1 MKYIGAGS
9 NSQSLGYT
17 MTLWIQLAK
26 FACFETDHFVLR
38 PFSYEDGED
47 FYTIVSHAEN
57 LPFIFPVL
65 KDKEIAVATMVE
77 KFIRSPLGNWAL
89 IEKNS
94 GRMIGALCFE
104 KLDEHLQTAELSY
117 FLKKDHWGQGLMTEA
132 VRNLVYLSFYKVG
145 LKELV
150 IITHEENVASQRVA
164 RKAGFVQINHYRG
177 SDRYSH
183 KVRNYLKFSLKKA
196 DFNLEMY
203 EENQ

>member
-1 MKYIGAGS
+1 
-9 NSQSLGYT
+9 

-65 KDKEIAVATMVE
+65 KDKETAVATMVE

-89 IEKNS
+89 TEKKS

-104 KLDEHLQTAELSY
+104 KLEERQLSAELSY
-117 FLKKDHWGQGLMTEA
+117 FLKKDYWGQGLMTEA
-132 VRNLVYLSFYKVG
+132 VRTLVYLAFYEFG
-145 LKELV
+145 MRELT

-183 KVRNYLKFSLKKA
+183 KVRNYLKFSLKRA
-196 DFNLEMY
+196 DFILEMY

>member
-1 MKYIGAGS
+1 
-9 NSQSLGYT
+9 

-38 PFSYEDGED
+38 PFSFEDGED

-77 KFIRSPLGNWAL
+77 KFIRSPLGNWA
-89 IEKNS
+89 IVDKIS
-94 GRMIGALCFE
+94 GRMIGALCLE
-104 KLDEHLQTAELSY
+104 KLEERQLSAELSY
-117 FLKKDHWGQGLMTEA
+117 FLKKDYWGQGLMTEA
-132 VRNLVYLSFYKVG
+132 VRTLVYLAFYEFG
-145 LKELV
+145 MRELTIV
-150 IITHEENVASQRVA
+150 THEENVASQRVA

-183 KVRNYLKFSLKKA
+183 KMRNYLKFSLKKA

-203 EENQ
+203 EDNQ